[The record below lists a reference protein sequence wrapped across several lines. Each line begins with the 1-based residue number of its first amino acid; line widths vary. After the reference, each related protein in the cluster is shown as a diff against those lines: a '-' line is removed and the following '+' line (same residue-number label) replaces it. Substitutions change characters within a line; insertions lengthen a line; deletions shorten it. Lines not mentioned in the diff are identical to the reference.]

1 VGSQIFSVRVDGAT
15 FSPADQENA
24 GGRWNDA
31 LRSAHRKGVTYC
43 LCNGQ
48 VPLVIRQYSK
58 EGGQTTLRLSRW
70 QDTGLDHHE
79 DCVYFGETTREEEG
93 SGDLPAM
100 YELENNQ
107 IRVHLAASL
116 QKSTITTTAER
127 APATGESSSRK
138 TRQVA
143 QEISVL
149 SRLWREANLNIYH
162 GKPRQW
168 FQAGFS
174 LLKHAKR
181 LVVDRKGTTFGD
193 LLFLGSQAGDKAIS
207 EHNRQLLSRLQNGT
221 TRAFVIG
228 RLRKPDAT
236 KERFLLPLL
245 DFAGLPKILC
255 EKSQLDRFIGRRD
268 FLKNILDTKQGSVV
282 VLACIEP
289 AGNDWW
295 KLVTIC
301 GFGASKNMVPVE
313 SSYELEFE
321 EFLTNAGRR
330 FIKPMIEGEIDS
342 ADQRP
347 DFILLDVGPPR
358 VRIEVWGMQT
368 DEYLRGKAA
377 RIAQYK
383 AKGQTLLS
391 WNANPREPFPTLPAP
406 NQ

>member
-1 VGSQIFSVRVDGAT
+1 
-15 FSPADQENA
+15 
-24 GGRWNDA
+24 
-31 LRSAHRKGVTYC
+31 
-43 LCNGQ
+43 
-48 VPLVIRQYSK
+48 
-58 EGGQTTLRLSRW
+58 
-70 QDTGLDHHE
+70 
-79 DCVYFGETTREEEG
+79 
-93 SGDLPAM
+93 M
-100 YELENNQ
+100 
-107 IRVHLAASL
+107 
-116 QKSTITTTAER
+116 
-127 APATGESSSRK
+127 
-138 TRQVA
+138 
-143 QEISVL
+143 
-149 SRLWREANLNIYH
+149 
-162 GKPRQW
+162 
-168 FQAGFS
+168 
-174 LLKHAKR
+174 
-181 LVVDRKGTTFGD
+181 
-193 LLFLGSQAGDKAIS
+193 
-207 EHNRQLLSRLQNGT
+207 
-221 TRAFVIG
+221 
-228 RLRKPDAT
+228 
-236 KERFLLPLL
+236 
-245 DFAGLPKILC
+245 PKILC